1 MDRAQRN
8 CRALVIGNRPAH
20 LCRLAFVAAAMALF
34 ELSAAPARAG
44 IVAFGAGEDRVLF
57 VVLFGQVLHD
67 IGGGLAAEG
76 HSHLQSLQDLKVFLA
91 RLFKNSFYLFGVS

>member
-1 MDRAQRN
+1 
-8 CRALVIGNRPAH
+8 
-20 LCRLAFVAAAMALF
+20 MALF

-76 HSHLQSLQDLKVFLA
+76 H
-91 RLFKNSFYLFGVS
+91 